1 MKSYKKMKTNKIK
14 DEELTALQSK
24 LSEMN
29 DVKKRIG
36 DIEIQKHAFQH
47 HFVILEK
54 EFQSLQDDLRKQYG
68 DVSININ
75 DGSIKES
82 GNETNT

>member
-14 DEELTALQSK
+14 DEELIALQSK

-29 DVKKRIG
+29 DVKRRVG
-36 DIEIQKHAFQH
+36 DIEIQKHGLQH
-47 HFVILEK
+47 HFVTLER
-54 EFQSLQDDLRKQYG
+54 EFQTLQDDLREEYG

-75 DGSIKES
+75 DGSIKEVE
-82 GNETNT
+82 NEINT

>member
-1 MKSYKKMKTNKIK
+1 MKSYKKMKTSKIK

-36 DIEIQKHAFQH
+36 DIEIQKHALQH
-47 HFVILEK
+47 HFVLLER
-54 EFQSLQDDLRKQYG
+54 EFQSLQDDLREEYG

-75 DGSIKES
+75 DGSIKEVE
-82 GNETNT
+82 NEINT